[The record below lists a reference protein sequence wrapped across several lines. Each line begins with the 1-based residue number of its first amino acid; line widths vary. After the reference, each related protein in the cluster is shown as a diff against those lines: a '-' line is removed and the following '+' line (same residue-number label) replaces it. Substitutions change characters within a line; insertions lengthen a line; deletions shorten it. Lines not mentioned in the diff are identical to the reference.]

1 MSADALLFDAT
12 TLFFAAWIAIIAAVS
27 LAAFRHDLFPVR
39 ARLKPA
45 KEAYTADSLRPADRH
60 LL

>member
-1 MSADALLFDAT
+1 MSADALLFDASA
-12 TLFFAAWIAIIAAVS
+12 LFFAAWIAIIAAVT
-27 LAAFRHDLFPVR
+27 LAAFRRDLFPR

-45 KEAYTADSLRPADRH
+45 KEAYTADSMRPADRH